1 MCVDTCL
8 FFFNENYIQKFYAA
22 RWVAFFILG
31 GTDYEEKSSQCCIRF
46 YVVWFIIFA
55 GFGLYGV
62 VSAHE
67 SAEVYYEQSQGS
79 AYSGSIDDKAQ
90 VSADEEQVF
99 VPEIGEAA
107 EEVIGEGEN

>member
-1 MCVDTCL
+1 MKKRVVNVVLGSML
-8 FFFNENYIQKFYAA
+8 FGLSF
-22 RWVAFFILG
+22 
-31 GTDYEEKSSQCCIRF
+31 
-46 YVVWFIIFA
+46 FA

-67 SAEVYYEQSQGS
+67 SAEVYYEQSQDS